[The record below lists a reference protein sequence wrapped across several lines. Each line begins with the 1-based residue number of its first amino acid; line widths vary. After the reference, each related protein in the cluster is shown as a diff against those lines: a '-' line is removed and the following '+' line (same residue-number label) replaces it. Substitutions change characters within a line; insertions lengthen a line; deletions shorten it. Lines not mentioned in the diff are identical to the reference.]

1 MPKDVGDVGDR
12 GTTKRS
18 QRGVVFAN
26 VARTNSDSEVPTKQY
41 RGDSSK
47 DYAKRAPYP
56 DTVYGEPRAQV
67 QGQLWSGNQEK
78 QEAQLEAIKEGGPR
92 VLLETEPELRQALQ
106 NAGIQSYLA
115 GQLAAFKQGK
125 TWEDV
130 SRAVLPHADT
140 IVKSTD
146 PVMKRDHSREY
157 RILYFKL
164 SQLVT
169 DPGVKQALLEA
180 IEKIGGMGEVGKGRR
195 RKTRKTR
202 RGRKGRKRTVRKY

>member
-1 MPKDVGDVGDR
+1 MPKARRDSDRVDRNLGFLPTTRSSSGSEYLTKDDR
-12 GTTKRS
+12 GVS
-18 QRGVVFAN
+18 AQ
-26 VARTNSDSEVPTKQY
+26 
-41 RGDSSK
+41 
-47 DYAKRAPYP
+47 DYARRAPYP
-56 DTVYGEPRAQV
+56 QTVYGQPLAQV
-67 QGQLWSGNQEK
+67 KGELWSGNPEK

-92 VLLETEPELRQALQ
+92 ALLETEPELRRALE
-106 NAGIQSYLA
+106 NAGIQSHLA

-140 IVKSTD
+140 IVASPD

-164 SQLVT
+164 SQLVK
-169 DPGVKQALLEA
+169 DDAVKQRLLEA

-195 RKTRKTR
+195 RKTRK
-202 RGRKGRKRTVRKY
+202 GRKSRKRTVRKYY